1 MESPLCR
8 FLKVSCLSALLLATG
23 VGCVYDPYD
32 YGYYEPPSY
41 MVDPGPGGG
50 PPPSRYNERP
60 PQGGGRYYDE
70 GYQYGD
76 RYEHSPRSF
85 RRRDNYYSYGP
96 RGPRHG
102 GRNEYLQDDRDGRD
116 EDWDDERRGRDEDQ
130 PRSAQEDEERASS
143 ESQPQPNLRDDVVPS
158 GPKPDTGAVK
168 TDPKDIKTAT
178 RAKTPGRVKSPY
190 PPYTELDV
198 SGLNPGSLA
207 KDPTT
212 GKVFRIP

>member
-1 MESPLCR
+1 MDFPPLQS
-8 FLKVSCLSALLLATG
+8 LQAAGLSALLLMTG
-23 VGCVYDPYD
+23 IGCVYDPYD

-41 MVDPGPGGG
+41 MVDPGPQGG
-50 PPPSRYNERP
+50 PPPSRYNQQPRH
-60 PQGGGRYYDE
+60 GSRRYYDE

-76 RYEHSPRSF
+76 RYEHSPRSS
-85 RRRDNYYSYGP
+85 RRRDNYYNYGP
-96 RGPRHG
+96 RGPRQG
-102 GRNEYLQDDRDGRD
+102 GRNEYLNDERDG
-116 EDWDDERRGRDEDQ
+116 DWDDERRSEADERQ
-130 PRSAQEDEERASS
+130 RSSDETQERTPAEP
-143 ESQPQPNLRDDVVPS
+143 QPQPRLRDDVVPS
-158 GPKPDTGAVK
+158 GPKPDTGTPKA
-168 TDPKDIKTAT
+168 DPKDIKTAT